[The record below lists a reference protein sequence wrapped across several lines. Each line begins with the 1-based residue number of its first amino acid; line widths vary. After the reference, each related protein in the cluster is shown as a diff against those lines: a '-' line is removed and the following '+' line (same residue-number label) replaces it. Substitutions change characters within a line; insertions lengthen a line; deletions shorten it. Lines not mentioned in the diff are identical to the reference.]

1 MCGQKNEIGLIK
13 LILYGAMSKR
23 CEIINQGSYIMYIQ
37 LYEYLNDF
45 TCIIAFYNIFDQI
58 S

>member
-1 MCGQKNEIGLIK
+1 
-13 LILYGAMSKR
+13 
-23 CEIINQGSYIMYIQ
+23 MYIQ

-58 S
+58 SWQINPFWFIRFLLIKFSIHIFEFSF